1 MTLQKRA
8 LLPNTDQTS
17 QQRDFIFSNNYFCHY
32 NSSTLFN
39 IRTAS
44 TMSVFPDFKFELN
57 LYLSL
62 GLLQSNQLALRTFF
76 KSTLERLL

>member
-1 MTLQKRA
+1 MTLQKRV

-17 QQRDFIFSNNYFCHY
+17 QQRGFTFSNNYFCHS

-44 TMSVFPDFKFELN
+44 TTSVFPDLKFELN